1 MKVFSFPVLTA
12 YARTDCNTIC
22 RCWVSSRS
30 CSYWV
35 PVLRT
40 RYYHTVYSAVGDL
53 SHFSL
58 LTSHLSPTHLL
69 HRSYRSKHNDAVF
82 SFSFWLLA
90 PPPAFVSTSST
101 DAFVLAPATVAAPHH
116 AIQTKCCFR
125 DDVKLGVWITKRQ
138 LDEKLG
144 NLASE
149 MQEVKNM
156 MATKSDVQD
165 VKNQIL
171 LSSLFIIFLFPL
183 VEKCPVHV
191 DDLSAYLGI
200 IAIFFLFLVTK
211 SPGH

>member
-90 PPPAFVSTSST
+90 PPLPLFLLPPRMHLSWLLQRLPPLTMPSRPCVASETTSSL
-101 DAFVLAPATVAAPHH
+101 VCGSPRGSL
-116 AIQTKCCFR
+116 
-125 DDVKLGVWITKRQ
+125 
-138 LDEKLG
+138 
-144 NLASE
+144 
-149 MQEVKNM
+149 
-156 MATKSDVQD
+156 TKSLE
-165 VKNQIL
+165 I
-171 LSSLFIIFLFPL
+171 
-183 VEKCPVHV
+183 
-191 DDLSAYLGI
+191 
-200 IAIFFLFLVTK
+200 
-211 SPGH
+211 